1 VRTSSRVYLHSKYE
15 QIPKESSE
23 EKKEDEPTKLA
34 IGVDGGFDMMPKY
47 TVTKVFQLFVLTQQP
62 NPDDIVGSSDVSRL
76 GEFIPLPFVEQKM
89 AKDLPARVV
98 HDECTGAEG
107 HLGMEVPEFV
117 RNICL
122 EVVNHDGMSSR
133 MQVS

>member
-1 VRTSSRVYLHSKYE
+1 MRTSSRVYLHSKYE
-15 QIPKESSE
+15 QIPKELSE

-98 HDECTGAEG
+98 HDECTGTEC

>member
-1 VRTSSRVYLHSKYE
+1 MRTSSRVYLHSKYE